1 MVDISAQ
8 ISFLF
13 GDVFAKARVPHGVCR
28 GGRYRMHLPPY
39 ASISDQLYIGVNND
53 AKVPSPP
60 DAVLYPQTGRRR
72 TGRLDRWYSP
82 DESFANQVPL
92 RSPIIVLYILQ

>member
-1 MVDISAQ
+1 MCLPRQ
-8 ISFLF
+8 ECLT
-13 GDVFAKARVPHGVCR
+13 VCVG